1 MLTVVIQDMTSVVID
16 FFFTCTNRYDATEHM
31 IRQCSGGE
39 VDKNCN
45 WLLMLIAVEVTVHLN
60 DLKDNGDLCLDLV
73 SVYICKV

>member
-45 WLLMLIAVEVTVHLN
+45 WLLMLIAVGATVRLN
-60 DLKDNGDLCLDLV
+60 DIKDNDDLCLGLV

>member
-39 VDKNCN
+39 VDKNYN
-45 WLLMLIAVEVTVHLN
+45 RLLLLFAVGVTVHLN
-60 DLKDNGDLCLDLV
+60 DTKGNGDLCLGPV
-73 SVYICKV
+73 SVYICTV

>member
-45 WLLMLIAVEVTVHLN
+45 WLLMLIAVGATVHLN
-60 DLKDNGDLCLDLV
+60 DIKDNGDLCLGPV